1 MSSKKVM
8 MDNNEA
14 LEVLQLKSDVE
25 VIPII
30 TVSV

>member
-1 MSSKKVM
+1 MSTKKVM